1 VDELPGARR
10 NKLHHTARVAW
21 VLLMEEERRQFG
33 LLPSAAKNRGVLTQR
48 SSGKASE
55 GGMSVGVDGRGKA
68 TMVRTAWRAYPLVTT
83 EVVAQ
88 TVEVPRAG
96 GGGAMSARWFYLP
109 NGGRRVVARWATPP
123 DRRARRRSQPMI
135 GGPAPKPFP
144 IEFKRQKLNFPRQK

>member
-21 VLLMEEERRQFG
+21 VLLMEEERRRFG
-33 LLPSAAKNRGVLTQR
+33 LLPSAAENRGVLTQC
-48 SSGKASE
+48 SPGKASE

-68 TMVRTAWRAYPLVTT
+68 MMVRMAWRAYPLVTT

-96 GGGAMSARWFYLP
+96 GRGDVSSVGLSHEW
-109 NGGRRVVARWATPP
+109 
-123 DRRARRRSQPMI
+123 RST
-135 GGPAPKPFP
+135 
-144 IEFKRQKLNFPRQK
+144 